1 MMILFC
7 FDILTLQIKIY
18 YQQKMFTN
26 IFKYKILNVT
36 KRVKRTPAPVI

>member
-18 YQQKMFTN
+18 YHKKCLK
-26 IFKYKILNVT
+26 IFKYYMLQ